1 MLSGGNIDMR
11 LLSNV
16 ILREMSREGRI
27 LSLTVEIEDRRAC
40 SRRSPR
46 WSATPAATSSKV
58 SHNRM
63 MSDITAKSAD
73 LGLVLEARDAG
84 HAAEICHCL
93 EAAGFVVKSTSQPS
107 GTQV

>member
-1 MLSGGNIDMR
+1 MR

-27 LSLTVEIEDRRAC
+27 LSLVVEIEDRPGLLAKI
-40 SRRSPR
+40 
-46 WSATPAATSSKV
+46 ATLVGDAGGNILKV

-73 LGLVLEARDAG
+73 LGLVVEARDAG
-84 HAAEICHCL
+84 HASEICERL
-93 EAAGFVVKSTSQPS
+93 EAAGFVVKSTSQP
-107 GTQV
+107 VPPV